1 METSIGEFLRT
12 RRARIRPEEVGLPPG
27 VTRRRVPGLR
37 REEVALLAGV
47 SPDYYV
53 RLEQGR
59 TAQVSDQVLD
69 AVAQMLQLSDVEIEH
84 LRNLA
89 RPRRSRAAARV
100 TGSAPDEP
108 LVRLLHT
115 IADAPALLLNP
126 RLDIVAANA
135 AAEAVFEVDDMPRPR
150 NAARQLFLH
159 PEARSRYANWDEIAA
174 ETVAQLRLATGRR
187 PDDTGLTSLVGELAI
202 RSEPFRRLWAT
213 GDVREKRLGLV
224 RLVHPIVGD
233 LEFDYHVLTVPA
245 RPDRSLLTYLS
256 RPGSPTAEAL
266 GVLLSWVITR
276 AEPDRT
282 AADAATAP
290 ASSPQEVVD
299 DATGGPILVTGGDQE
314 QAMASFGEIGAP
326 RVRRRAR
333 R

>member
-12 RRARIRPEEVGLPPG
+12 RRARIQPHQVGLPPG

-37 REEVALLAGV
+37 REEVALLAGI

-69 AVAQMLQLSDVEIEH
+69 AVARMLRLSDVETEH

-89 RPRRSRAAARV
+89 RPGRARATATV

-108 LVRLLHT
+108 LIRLLHT
-115 IADAPALLLNP
+115 IADAPALLLDP

-135 AAEAVFEVDDMPRPR
+135 AADAVFELDSMPHPR

-159 PEARSRYANWDEIAA
+159 PQARSRYSNWDEIAA

-187 PDDTGLTSLVGELAI
+187 PDDAGLNALVRDLTI
-202 RSEPFRRLWAT
+202 RSSPFRRLWAT
-213 GDVREKRLGLV
+213 GDVREKRLGVV
-224 RLVHPIVGD
+224 RVVHPVVGN

-266 GVLLSWVITR
+266 SLLLSWVTT
-276 AEPDRT
+276 RT
-282 AADAATAP
+282 AADHTAA
-290 ASSPQEVVD
+290 
-299 DATGGPILVTGGDQE
+299 G
-314 QAMASFGEIGAP
+314 
-326 RVRRRAR
+326 R
-333 R
+333 

>member
-1 METSIGEFLRT
+1 MRGPRRRTVDRVETRIGEFLRT
-12 RRARIRPEEVGLPPG
+12 RRARIQPQDVGLPPG

-69 AVAQMLQLSDVEIEH
+69 AVAQMLGLSDIETEH

-89 RPRRSRAAARV
+89 RPRRAGAAATV

-126 RLDIVAANA
+126 GLDIVAANA
-135 AAEAVFEVDDMPRPR
+135 AADAVFDVDGMPRPR

-159 PEARSRYANWDEIAA
+159 PEARSRYADWNEIAA

-187 PDDTGLTSLVGELAI
+187 PDDAGLTALVGELAI

-213 GDVREKRLGLV
+213 GDVREKRLGVV
-224 RLVHPIVGD
+224 RLAHPVVGN
-233 LEFDYHVLTVPA
+233 LEFDYHMLTVPA
-245 RPDRSLLTYLS
+245 RPDRSLLTYLP

-266 GVLLSWVITR
+266 GMLLSWVTTQT
-276 AEPDRT
+276 EPDHT
-282 AADAATAP
+282 AADAATTP
-290 ASSPQEVVD
+290 AS
-299 DATGGPILVTGGDQE
+299 L
-314 QAMASFGEIGAP
+314 
-326 RVRRRAR
+326 
-333 R
+333 